1 MSVRVVSA
9 REAAELD
16 TAAVAGG
23 TPSRSLMQAAG
34 KAAASLVLS
43 RFALESSHGV
53 AVYAGPGNNGGDA
66 WVVAAELAR
75 LGVRVRLADVL
86 PSRTPDAIAERELA
100 SGVLT
105 HSAPDGSEGVIVDGL
120 LGTGAHGAPHDE
132 IAGAIGRIDFA
143 RSADRSGARVVSLD
157 IPSGV
162 DATTGDVPGV
172 YVRAHLTVT
181 FGAMKR
187 GLLVN
192 RDAAGAIVVVDIG
205 LGAAAAHSG
214 DAMPLMDAA
223 MVHDAVSP
231 ISAVAHKGTRK
242 RLAIVGGARGMAG
255 SVILAA
261 RGAMR
266 SGIGM
271 VKLVVASESVPV
283 VQSAE
288 PAAMAAAW
296 PRRDEEFE
304 ALYDWAN
311 VLLLGPGLGL
321 GDAAR
326 AFAERVLREWRG
338 PVVLDADGLT
348 VFAGDAAALG
358 DLLKGRPAVITPH
371 TVECS
376 RLAGISPDAVN
387 ARRFEIAAELA
398 RTVHATV
405 LLKGVP
411 TVISDGSA
419 TDVSASGTP
428 VLATA
433 GSGDVLGGIV
443 ATLLAQGSNARSS
456 AAAAAWVHG
465 RAAEIAGANRV
476 RGVNLY
482 DVIDALRDA
491 WPHDPRA
498 GVATR
503 SAEPAPSTTDSTV
516 APLRASILAE
526 LPAVG
531 GNH

>member
-9 REAAELD
+9 SQAAELD
-16 TAAVAGG
+16 AAAIAGG
-23 TPSRSLMQAAG
+23 VPSRSLMQAAG
-34 KAAASLVLS
+34 RAAAGLVLS
-43 RFALESSHGV
+43 RFPLESSHGV

-75 LGVRVRLADVL
+75 RGVRVRVAEVG
-86 PSRTPDAIAERELA
+86 PSRTPDAMAEREAA
-100 SGVLT
+100 SAVLT
-105 HSAPDGSEGVIVDGL
+105 HAVPDGSEGVIIDGL
-120 LGTGAHGAPHDE
+120 LGTGAHGAPHGA
-132 IAGAIGRIDFA
+132 IAEAIGRIDFL
-143 RSADRSGARVVSLD
+143 RSDDRTGTRVVALD

-162 DATTGDVPGV
+162 DATTGEAPGV
-172 YVRAHLTVT
+172 HVRAHLTVT

-192 RDAAGAIVVVDIG
+192 RDAAGAIAVADIG
-205 LGAAAAHSG
+205 LSAGAAHSG

-223 MVHDAVSP
+223 MVRDSVPP
-231 ISAVAHKGTRK
+231 ILAAAHKGTRK
-242 RLAIVGGARGMAG
+242 RLAIVGGGHGMAG

-271 VKLVVASESVPV
+271 VKLMVAAESIAA

-288 PAAMAAAW
+288 PAAMSARW
-296 PRRDEEFE
+296 PQSDEEFD
-304 ALYDWAN
+304 ALYDWAS
-311 VLLLGPGLGL
+311 VLLVGPGLGL
-321 GDAAR
+321 GPSAR
-326 AFAERVLREWRG
+326 AFAERLLHEWRG

-348 VFAGDAAALG
+348 AFAGDAAALG
-358 DLLKGRPAVITPH
+358 ALLKGRPAVITPH
-371 TVECS
+371 AAEFS
-376 RLAGISPDAVN
+376 RLAGVNPGEVN

-411 TVISDGSA
+411 TIVSDGAA

-443 ATLLAQGSNARSS
+443 ATLLAQNTDARSS
-456 AAAAAWVHG
+456 AAAAAWIHG
-465 RAAEIAGANRV
+465 RAAEIAGAGHV
-476 RGVNLY
+476 RGVNLH

-491 WPHDPRA
+491 WRLESPKLL
-498 GVATR
+498 
-503 SAEPAPSTTDSTV
+503 APV
-516 APLRASILAE
+516 LGE

-531 GNH
+531 ESR